1 MQQSMDWSRIRR
13 QLPEANQSPGVYA
26 SLDDLIRVRFK
37 ARDFSFM
44 PRQPVTSILS
54 GRYASRLRG
63 RGLNFE
69 EMRRYLPGD
78 DVRTIDWRVTAR
90 TRQPHVRVYTE
101 EKDRAVLL
109 LVDQRANMFFG
120 SRDRMKSV
128 TAAELAALGAW
139 RALDAGDRVGAVVFN
154 DTEVTDLRPQRS
166 QQAVMSILGT
176 VVEMNQRLRVGTDI
190 EPNPGMLNEA
200 LRKAVRLA
208 PHDVLVVIISD
219 FFGVDSETERLSAS
233 LARHN
238 DVLGL
243 LVHDPL
249 RLNPHGH
256 SISVSDGKLQMQ
268 MDLGNKKVREK
279 LAEDYRLEQERI
291 THFLKKLSAPL
302 LLVSNEGDVV
312 KQVRRLLGVPA
323 RGA

>member
-1 MQQSMDWSRIRR
+1 MDWSRIRR
-13 QLPEANQSPGVYA
+13 QLPEANQLPGVYA
-26 SLDDLIRVRFK
+26 NLDDLIRVRFK

-78 DVRTIDWRVTAR
+78 DVRTMDWRVTAR

-101 EKDRAVLL
+101 EKDRSVLL
-109 LVDQRANMFFG
+109 LVDQRINMFFG

-139 RALDAGDRVGAVVFN
+139 RALDVGDRVGAVVFN

-166 QQAVMSILGT
+166 QKTVMSILGT
-176 VVEMNQRLRVGTDI
+176 VVKMNQRLRVGSDI
-190 EPNPGMLNEA
+190 EPNPAMLNEA

-219 FFGVDSETERLSAS
+219 FFGVDAQTERLAAS
-233 LARHN
+233 LAAHN

-256 SISVSDGKLQMQ
+256 SISVSDGNLQMQ

-312 KQVRRLLGVPA
+312 KQVRQLLGVPG

>member
-1 MQQSMDWSRIRR
+1 MDWSRIRR
-13 QLPEANQSPGVYA
+13 QLPEANQLPGVYA
-26 SLDDLIRVRFK
+26 NLDDLIRVRFK

-78 DVRTIDWRVTAR
+78 DVRTMDWRVTAR

-101 EKDRAVLL
+101 EKDRSVLL
-109 LVDQRANMFFG
+109 LVDQRLNMFFG

-139 RALDAGDRVGAVVFN
+139 RALDVGDRVGAVVFN
-154 DTEVTDLRPQRS
+154 DTEVTDIRPQRS

-176 VVEMNQRLRVGTDI
+176 VVEMNQRLRIGSDI
-190 EPNPGMLNEA
+190 EPNPGMLNDA
-200 LRKAVRLA
+200 LRKAARLA
-208 PHDVLVVIISD
+208 PHDVLVVIVSD
-219 FFGVDSETERLSAS
+219 FFGVDAETERLAAS
-233 LARHN
+233 LAEHN

-268 MDLGNKKVREK
+268 MDLANEKLREK

-312 KQVRRLLGVPA
+312 KQVRRLLGVPG

>member
-1 MQQSMDWSRIRR
+1 MDWSRIRR
-13 QLPEANQSPGVYA
+13 QLPEANQLPGVYA
-26 SLDDLIRVRFK
+26 NLDDLIRVRFK

-78 DVRTIDWRVTAR
+78 DVRTMDWRVTAR

-101 EKDRAVLL
+101 EKDRSVLL
-109 LVDQRANMFFG
+109 LVDQRINMFFG

-139 RALDAGDRVGAVVFN
+139 RALDVGDRVGAVVFN
-154 DTEVTDLRPQRS
+154 DTEVTDIQPQRS
-166 QQAVMSILGT
+166 QKTVMSIVGT
-176 VVEMNQRLRVGTDI
+176 VVKMNQRLRVGSDI
-190 EPNPGMLNEA
+190 EPNPAMLNEA

-219 FFGVDSETERLSAS
+219 FFGVDAQTERLAAS
-233 LARHN
+233 LAAHN

-256 SISVSDGKLQMQ
+256 SISVSDGNLKMQ
-268 MDLGNKKVREK
+268 MDLGNKKVRKK

-312 KQVRRLLGVPA
+312 KQVRRLLGVPG

>member
-1 MQQSMDWSRIRR
+1 MDWSRIRR

-26 SLDDLIRVRFK
+26 NLDDLIRVSFK

-139 RALDAGDRVGAVVFN
+139 RALDVGDRVGAVVFN
-154 DTEVTDLRPQRS
+154 DTEVTDIRPQRS

-249 RLNPHGH
+249 RLNPQGH
-256 SISVSDGKLQMQ
+256 SISVSDGNLQMQ

>member
-1 MQQSMDWSRIRR
+1 MDWSRIRR
-13 QLPEANQSPGVYA
+13 QLPEANQLPGVYA
-26 SLDDLIRVRFK
+26 NLDDLIRVRFK

-78 DVRTIDWRVTAR
+78 DVRAMDWRVTAR
-90 TRQPHVRVYTE
+90 TRQPHVRIYTE
-101 EKDRAVLL
+101 EKDRSVLL
-109 LVDQRANMFFG
+109 LVDQRINMFFG

-128 TAAELAALGAW
+128 TAAELTALGAW
-139 RALDAGDRVGAVVFN
+139 RALDVGDRVGAVVFN
-154 DTEVTDLRPQRS
+154 DTQVTDIQPQRS
-166 QQAVMSILGT
+166 QKTVMSILGT
-176 VVEMNQRLRVGTDI
+176 VVKMNQRLRVGSDI

-219 FFGVDSETERLSAS
+219 FFGVDAQTERLAAS
-233 LARHN
+233 LAAHN

-249 RLNPHGH
+249 RLNPQGH
-256 SISVSDGKLQMQ
+256 SISVSDGNLQMQ
-268 MDLGNKKVREK
+268 MDLANKKVREK

-312 KQVRRLLGVPA
+312 KQVRRLLGMPG

>member
-1 MQQSMDWSRIRR
+1 MDWSRIRR
-13 QLPEANQSPGVYA
+13 QLPEANQLPGVYA
-26 SLDDLIRVRFK
+26 NLDDLIRVRFK

-44 PRQPVTSILS
+44 PRQPVSSILS

-101 EKDRAVLL
+101 EKDRSVLL

-154 DTEVTDLRPQRS
+154 DTEVTDIRPQRS
-166 QQAVMSILGT
+166 QRAVMSILGT
-176 VVEMNQRLRVGTDI
+176 VVEMNQRLRVGSHI
-190 EPNPGMLNEA
+190 EPSPDMLNEA

-208 PHDVLVVIISD
+208 PHDVLIVIISD
-219 FFGVDSETERLSAS
+219 FFGVDAETERLAAS
-233 LARHN
+233 LAAHN

-291 THFLKKLSAPL
+291 THFLKKMSAPL
-302 LLVSNEGDVV
+302 LLVSNEGDVI
-312 KQVRRLLGVPA
+312 KQVKRLLGVPA

>member
-1 MQQSMDWSRIRR
+1 MDWSRIRR
-13 QLPEANQSPGVYA
+13 QLPEANQLPGVYA
-26 SLDDLIRVRFK
+26 NLDDLIRVRFK

-44 PRQPVTSILS
+44 PRQPVSSILS

-101 EKDRAVLL
+101 EKDRSVLL

-154 DTEVTDLRPQRS
+154 DTEVTDIRPQRS
-166 QQAVMSILGT
+166 QRAVMSILGT
-176 VVEMNQRLRVGTDI
+176 VVEMNQRLRVGSHI
-190 EPNPGMLNEA
+190 EPSPDMLNEA

-208 PHDVLVVIISD
+208 PHDVLIVIISD
-219 FFGVDSETERLSAS
+219 FFGVDAETERLAAS
-233 LARHN
+233 LAAHN

-302 LLVSNEGDVV
+302 LLVSNEGDVI
-312 KQVRRLLGVPA
+312 KQVKRLLGVPA